1 MKLSTT
7 AALFAL
13 AATKGANAI
22 DFDFRDFEGLWE
34 SPSQVYVK
42 DTLLGNPPNT
52 VTDLEALATVQCKAT
67 GDFRKAMCELTA
79 VINESILCPTGPDT
93 DNINAVGDGKFIL
106 DQFDADTG
114 KTKVL
119 MLNVNCCDTNTTIGC
134 NPMQNIGLGA
144 GMINAQLTMLP
155 GKSNNH
161 VRAIEAKFGTG
172 SSSKPFDALEIDVQY
187 RKIAG
192 GFKSYD

>member
-13 AATKGANAI
+13 AAAKGATAV

-34 SPSQVYVK
+34 SPSLVYVK
-42 DTLLGNPPNT
+42 GLGNAPNT
-52 VTDLEALATVQCKAT
+52 VTGAESLGTVQCKAT
-67 GDFRKAMCELTA
+67 GDFRKAMCEFTA
-79 VINESILCPTGPDT
+79 VFTEGDFCAAALGAQGP
-93 DNINAVGDGKFIL
+93 NAVADGKLIL

-119 MLNVNCCDTNTTIGC
+119 MLNVNCCNTNSTIGC
-134 NPMQNIGLGA
+134 APMPNLGLGP
-144 GMINAQLTMLP
+144 GMVNAQFTMLP

-172 SSSKPFDALEIDVQY
+172 TSSKPFDSLEAKVQY